1 MQKNEYFTVNEVSKK
16 FEVSSRNV
24 RRIIAVLEQN
34 TSNELLYKDKNH
46 HWQIH
51 HLLLPKFRPL
61 RKRRNKYYALTIDP
75 CKHLS
80 ENDLNKIMQF
90 VFDRTD
96 DAKLEINYAIE
107 PKKSN
112 GQNHIHCYIKCT
124 NKKALMSMLKLGFSN
139 MSYFESII
147 FDLSGWR
154 DYISKQ
160 AKITILKKQQNAN
173 N

>member
-1 MQKNEYFTVNEVSKK
+1 
-16 FEVSSRNV
+16 
-24 RRIIAVLEQN
+24 
-34 TSNELLYKDKNH
+34 
-46 HWQIH
+46 
-51 HLLLPKFRPL
+51 
-61 RKRRNKYYALTIDP
+61 
-75 CKHLS
+75 
-80 ENDLNKIMQF
+80 MQF

-96 DAKLEINYAIE
+96 VEELEIHYAIE

-147 FDLSGWR
+147 YDLSGWR
-154 DYISKQ
+154 AYISKQ
-160 AKITILKKQQNAN
+160 AKITTLKKQQNAN